1 MDASQQKAKPQTRSV
16 QAQNMSDMD
25 DAPPASEQSPTLE
38 TDDAGVTGSEIF
50 SDMLRHMMAPLL
62 IGMVFGAIWQ
72 LTVMSRIEP
81 NFVPNPVHGAFAMYL
96 VASPLIYKFLI
107 GMEMNRAGEYAMG
120 FAVIACCLSMVWM
133 FGASSVYLGGFLPA
147 IAWLFIS
154 SFWLQFE
161 FPPFRYGLWH
171 GMAVNVGAFGGS
183 VLAFIYF

>member
-1 MDASQQKAKPQTRSV
+1 MSEIAVDAV
-16 QAQNMSDMD
+16 
-25 DAPPASEQSPTLE
+25 ASKEFPEVNEEEQ
-38 TDDAGVTGSEIF
+38 GVTGTEIF

-72 LTVMSRIEP
+72 LTVMPRIDT
-81 NFVPNPVHGAFAMYL
+81 FVPNPVHGAFAMYL
-96 VASPLIYKFLI
+96 VASPLIYKQLV

-120 FAVIACCLSMVWM
+120 FAATACFLSLVWM
-133 FGASSVYLGGFLPA
+133 FGTSSVYLAGFLPA

-171 GMAVNVGAFGGS
+171 GLAVNVGAFGGS

>member
-1 MDASQQKAKPQTRSV
+1 MSEIAVDAV
-16 QAQNMSDMD
+16 
-25 DAPPASEQSPTLE
+25 ASKEFSEENEQE
-38 TDDAGVTGSEIF
+38 QGVTGSEIF
-50 SDMLRHMMAPLL
+50 SDMLRHMMGPLL

-72 LTVMSRIEP
+72 LTVMPRIDT
-81 NFVPNPVHGAFAMYL
+81 FVPNPVHGAFAMYL
-96 VASPLIYKFLI
+96 VASPLIYKQLV

-120 FAVIACCLSMVWM
+120 FAATACFLSLVWM
-133 FGASSVYLGGFLPA
+133 FGTSSVYLAGFLPA

-171 GMAVNVGAFGGS
+171 GLAVNVGAFGGS

>member
-1 MDASQQKAKPQTRSV
+1 MSEIAHDAA
-16 QAQNMSDMD
+16 
-25 DAPPASEQSPTLE
+25 ASGEFLE
-38 TDDAGVTGSEIF
+38 VDVNEGSVTGSEIF

-72 LTVMSRIEP
+72 LTVMPRIDT
-81 NFVPNPVHGAFAMYL
+81 FVPNPVHGAFAMYL
-96 VASPLIYKFLI
+96 LASPLIYKQLV

-120 FAVIACCLSMVWM
+120 FAVTACFLSFVWM
-133 FGASSVYLGGFLPA
+133 FGASSVYLAGFLPA

>member
-1 MDASQQKAKPQTRSV
+1 MDASQQKAKPQTRRV
-16 QAQNMSDMD
+16 QAQSMSDVD
-25 DAPPASEQSPTLE
+25 DALSASDESQTFD

-50 SDMLRHMMAPLL
+50 SDMLRHMMA
-62 IGMVFGAIWQ
+62 GMVFGAIWQ
-72 LTVMSRIEP
+72 LTVMPRIDT
-81 NFVPNPVHGAFAMYL
+81 FVPNPVHGAFAMYL
-96 VASPLIYKFLI
+96 VASPLIYKQLI
-107 GMEMNRAGEYAMG
+107 GMEMSRAGEYAMG
-120 FAVIACCLSMVWM
+120 FAVTACCLSMVWM
-133 FGASSVYLGGFLPA
+133 FGTSSVYLAGFLPA

>member
-1 MDASQQKAKPQTRSV
+1 MSEIAVDAV
-16 QAQNMSDMD
+16 
-25 DAPPASEQSPTLE
+25 ASKEFSEENEEEQ
-38 TDDAGVTGSEIF
+38 GVTGSEIF
-50 SDMLRHMMAPLL
+50 SDMLRHMMGPLL

-72 LTVMSRIEP
+72 LTVMPRIDT
-81 NFVPNPVHGAFAMYL
+81 FVPNPVHGAFAMYL
-96 VASPLIYKFLI
+96 VASPLIYKQLV

-120 FAVIACCLSMVWM
+120 FAATACFLSLVWM
-133 FGASSVYLGGFLPA
+133 FGTSSVYLAGFLPA

-171 GMAVNVGAFGGS
+171 GLAVNVGAFGGS

>member
-1 MDASQQKAKPQTRSV
+1 MSEIAHDAA
-16 QAQNMSDMD
+16 
-25 DAPPASEQSPTLE
+25 ASGESLE
-38 TDDAGVTGSEIF
+38 EDVKEGGVTDSEIF
-50 SDMLRHMMAPLL
+50 SDMLRHMMAPLS

-72 LTVMSRIEP
+72 LTVMPRIDT
-81 NFVPNPVHGAFAMYL
+81 FVPNPVHGAFVMYL
-96 VASPLIYKFLI
+96 LASPLIYKQLV
-107 GMEMNRAGEYAMG
+107 GSEMNRAGEYAMG
-120 FAVIACCLSMVWM
+120 FAATACFLSLVWM
-133 FGASSVYLGGFLPA
+133 FGSSSVYLAGFLPA

>member
-1 MDASQQKAKPQTRSV
+1 MSEIAHDAA
-16 QAQNMSDMD
+16 
-25 DAPPASEQSPTLE
+25 ASEESLLADVKAE
-38 TDDAGVTGSEIF
+38 GVTGSEIF

-72 LTVMSRIEP
+72 LTVMPRIDT
-81 NFVPNPVHGAFAMYL
+81 FVPNPVHGAFAMYL
-96 VASPLIYKFLI
+96 LASPLIYKQLV

-120 FAVIACCLSMVWM
+120 FAATACFLSLVWM
-133 FGASSVYLGGFLPA
+133 FGTSSVYLAGFLPA

>member
-1 MDASQQKAKPQTRSV
+1 MPEIAHDAV
-16 QAQNMSDMD
+16 
-25 DAPPASEQSPTLE
+25 ASGESLE
-38 TDDAGVTGSEIF
+38 VDVKEESVTGSEIF

-62 IGMVFGAIWQ
+62 IGMIFGAIWQ
-72 LTVMSRIEP
+72 LTVMPRIDT
-81 NFVPNPVHGAFAMYL
+81 FVPNPVHGAFAMYL
-96 VASPLIYKFLI
+96 LASPLIYKQLV
-107 GMEMNRAGEYAMG
+107 GMEMHRAGEYAMG
-120 FAVIACCLSMVWM
+120 FAATACFLSLVWM
-133 FGASSVYLGGFLPA
+133 FGTSSVYLAGFLPA

>member
-1 MDASQQKAKPQTRSV
+1 
-16 QAQNMSDMD
+16 MSEADVVV
-25 DAPPASEQSPTLE
+25 ATSEDLPTDVAHDE
-38 TDDAGVTGSEIF
+38 AVTGSEIF

-72 LTVMSRIEP
+72 LTVMPRIDT
-81 NFVPNPVHGAFAMYL
+81 FVPNPVHGAFAMYL
-96 VASPLIYKFLI
+96 LASPLIYKQLI
-107 GMEMNRAGEYAMG
+107 GMEMSRASEYAMG
-120 FAVIACCLSMVWM
+120 FAVTACCLSMVWM
-133 FGASSVYLGGFLPA
+133 FGTSSVYLAGFLPA

>member
-1 MDASQQKAKPQTRSV
+1 MSEIAVDAV
-16 QAQNMSDMD
+16 
-25 DAPPASEQSPTLE
+25 ASKEFSEENEQE
-38 TDDAGVTGSEIF
+38 QGVTGSEIF

-72 LTVMSRIEP
+72 LTVMPRIDT
-81 NFVPNPVHGAFAMYL
+81 FVPNPVHGAFAMYL
-96 VASPLIYKFLI
+96 VASPLIYKQLV

-120 FAVIACCLSMVWM
+120 FAATACFLSLVWM
-133 FGASSVYLGGFLPA
+133 FGTSSVYLAGFLPA

-171 GMAVNVGAFGGS
+171 GLAVNVGAFGGS

>member
-1 MDASQQKAKPQTRSV
+1 MSEIAVDAV
-16 QAQNMSDMD
+16 
-25 DAPPASEQSPTLE
+25 ASKEFSEENEEEQ
-38 TDDAGVTGSEIF
+38 GVTGSEIF

-72 LTVMSRIEP
+72 LTVMPRIDT
-81 NFVPNPVHGAFAMYL
+81 FVPNPVHGAFAMYL
-96 VASPLIYKFLI
+96 VASPLIYKQLV

-120 FAVIACCLSMVWM
+120 FAATACFLSLVWM
-133 FGASSVYLGGFLPA
+133 FGTSSVYLAGFLPA

-171 GMAVNVGAFGGS
+171 GLAVNVGAFGGS

>member
-1 MDASQQKAKPQTRSV
+1 MSEIAVDAV
-16 QAQNMSDMD
+16 
-25 DAPPASEQSPTLE
+25 ASKEFSEENEEEQ
-38 TDDAGVTGSEIF
+38 GVTGSEIF

-72 LTVMSRIEP
+72 LTVMPRIDT
-81 NFVPNPVHGAFAMYL
+81 FVPNPVHGAFAMYL
-96 VASPLIYKFLI
+96 VASPLIYKQLV
-107 GMEMNRAGEYAMG
+107 GMEMIRAGEYAMG
-120 FAVIACCLSMVWM
+120 FAATACFLSLVWM
-133 FGASSVYLGGFLPA
+133 FGTSSVYLAGFLPA

-171 GMAVNVGAFGGS
+171 GLAVNVGAFGGS